1 MEEKPSYLRTGDAAG
16 IPTVSPKIDFSDLNI
31 PATVTPRITAM
42 FKEELLRD
50 NEEYW
55 AQENEVRGLFLVR
68 PVKKWIDEA
77 KNEPIPKMLFSE
89 FWHEGELCILFSDT
103 NLGKSVLAIQIGNSI
118 STGTPIPGFRIDAD
132 AQKVLYFDFEMSKK
146 QLEVRYAADYK
157 QHYQF
162 HPDFFRAVIDPDFDM
177 PEDTAGYEQYLA
189 DSLEATV
196 QAFGAKVLII
206 DNLTYLRNETE
217 KAHSALPLMKQLKRM
232 KTKYRLSIL
241 ALAHTP
247 KRDKS
252 KPITRNDLHGSKM
265 LINFCDSA
273 FAIGENPKDK
283 DVRYLKQIK
292 QRNTGEMYGAENV
305 CVCVVNKPHNF
316 LQYEFTGFGREWDH
330 LKEPSEGSPDHLL
343 EKVRELHDVG
353 MTQREIAAELAI
365 SAAKVNRVL
374 KKGSEE

>member
-1 MEEKPSYLRTGDAAG
+1 MEEKPPHLRQGEAAG
-16 IPTVSPKIDFSDLNI
+16 PPTLSPKIDLSDLTI
-31 PATVTPRITAM
+31 PTTVPARISNL
-42 FKEELLRD
+42 FREELLRD

-55 AQENEVRGLFLVR
+55 AQENEVRGLFLIR

-118 STGTPIPGFRIDAD
+118 TSGTPIPGFRMDAY

-162 HPDFFRAVIDPDFDM
+162 HPDFFRAVIDPDCDL
-177 PEDTAGYEQYLA
+177 PEDSTGYEQYLA

-217 KAHSALPLMKQLKRM
+217 KAHSALPLMKQLKRL

-292 QRNTGEMYGAENV
+292 QRNTGEIYGAENV

-316 LQYEFTGFGREWDH
+316 LQYEFTGYGREWEH
-330 LKEPSEGSPDHLL
+330 LKEPADGSQDHLL
-343 EKVRELHDVG
+343 ERVRELHDVG
-353 MTQREIAAELAI
+353 MTQREIAAELAL
-365 SAAKVNRVL
+365 SPSKVNRLL
-374 KKGSEE
+374 KTSH